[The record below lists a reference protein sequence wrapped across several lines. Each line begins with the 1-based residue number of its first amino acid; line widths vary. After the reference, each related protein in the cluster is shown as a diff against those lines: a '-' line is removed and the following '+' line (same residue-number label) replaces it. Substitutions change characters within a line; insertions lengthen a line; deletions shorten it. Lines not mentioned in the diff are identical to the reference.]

1 MLFEIL
7 DILLDKI
14 SKICYS
20 CSNRTDCPFIADR
33 NENRP
38 VRICRNGMEGIDLFM
53 GNTRHRIETEKP
65 SAFGQARLLYVSTSK
80 YEGDWQ
86 SLLHSHPF
94 SELFYVVNGQGT
106 FIAEDT
112 EFPVKKNDMVIIN
125 PHVRHTEK
133 SLPGAPLDYIV
144 LGIEGLSFAF
154 EKIAA
159 ARSGESAQ
167 APSGTVSKY
176 NVSKTNVCTCLN
188 LMLEEVSRQEEDYET
203 VCQNL
208 LEVLLISMLRSGSL
222 SVVPD
227 NSRLLNREC
236 TQIKNYLDANYSET
250 ITLDSLAALTHM
262 NKYYLAHT
270 FTKYVGLSPINYL
283 LQKRIQEGKSLLE
296 STSYSI
302 AQISDLLGFSSQSYF
317 SQAFRKA
324 TGMTPMQY
332 RKQA

>member
-1 MLFEIL
+1 
-7 DILLDKI
+7 
-14 SKICYS
+14 
-20 CSNRTDCPFIADR
+20 
-33 NENRP
+33 
-38 VRICRNGMEGIDLFM
+38 M
-53 GNTRHRIETEKP
+53 GNTRHRIDNEKP

-86 SLLHSHPF
+86 SILHSHPF
-94 SELFYVVNGQGT
+94 SELFYVINGQGA
-106 FIAEDT
+106 FLAEGSD
-112 EFPVKKNDMVIIN
+112 FPVKQNDMVIIN
-125 PHVRHTEK
+125 PHVQHTEK
-133 SLPGAPLDYIV
+133 SLPGAPLNYIV
-144 LGIEGLSFAF
+144 LGIEGLSFSFGRLAT
-154 EKIAA
+154 
-159 ARSGESAQ
+159 ARAGVSSQ
-167 APSGTVSKY
+167 PTPDTVYKH
-176 NVSKTNVCTCLN
+176 NMSKTNVYSYLN
-188 LMLEEVSRQEEDYET
+188 IMLEEITEQQEDYEA

-208 LEVLLISMLRSGSL
+208 LEVLLICILRSGSL

-236 TQIKNYLDANYSET
+236 TQIKNYLDANYSED
-250 ITLDSLAALTHM
+250 ITLDTLSALTHM

-270 FTKYVGLSPINYL
+270 FTKYMGLSPINYL

-332 RKQA
+332 RKHS

>member
-1 MLFEIL
+1 
-7 DILLDKI
+7 
-14 SKICYS
+14 
-20 CSNRTDCPFIADR
+20 
-33 NENRP
+33 
-38 VRICRNGMEGIDLFM
+38 M
-53 GNTRHRIETEKP
+53 GNTRHRIDNEKP

-86 SLLHSHPF
+86 SILHSHPF
-94 SELFYVVNGQGT
+94 SELFYVINGQGA
-106 FIAEDT
+106 FLAEGS

-125 PHVRHTEK
+125 PHVQHTEK

-144 LGIEGLSFAF
+144 LGIEGLSFSF
-154 EKIAA
+154 GRLTT
-159 ARSGESAQ
+159 ARAGVASQ
-167 APSGTVSKY
+167 PTPDTVYKY
-176 NVSKTNVCTCLN
+176 NMSKTNVYSYLN
-188 LMLEEVSRQEEDYET
+188 SMLEEITEQQEDYEA

-208 LEVLLISMLRSGSL
+208 LEVLLICILRSGSL

-236 TQIKNYLDANYSET
+236 TQIKNYLDANYSED

-270 FTKYVGLSPINYL
+270 FTKYMGLSPINYL

-332 RKQA
+332 RKHS

>member
-1 MLFEIL
+1 
-7 DILLDKI
+7 
-14 SKICYS
+14 
-20 CSNRTDCPFIADR
+20 
-33 NENRP
+33 
-38 VRICRNGMEGIDLFM
+38 M
-53 GNTRHRIETEKP
+53 GNTRHRIDNEKP

-154 EKIAA
+154 EKIVA

-332 RKQA
+332 RKHA

>member
-1 MLFEIL
+1 
-7 DILLDKI
+7 
-14 SKICYS
+14 
-20 CSNRTDCPFIADR
+20 
-33 NENRP
+33 
-38 VRICRNGMEGIDLFM
+38 M
-53 GNTRHRIETEKP
+53 GNTRHCIDNEKP
-65 SAFGQARLLYVSTSK
+65 SDFGQARLLYVSTSK

-86 SLLHSHPF
+86 SILHSHPF
-94 SELFYVVNGQGT
+94 SELFYVINGQGA
-106 FIAEDT
+106 FLAEGS

-125 PHVRHTEK
+125 PHVQHTEK

-144 LGIEGLSFAF
+144 LGIEGLSFSFGRLAT
-154 EKIAA
+154 
-159 ARSGESAQ
+159 ARAGVSSQ
-167 APSGTVSKY
+167 PTPDTVYKH
-176 NVSKTNVCTCLN
+176 NMSKTNVYSYLN
-188 LMLEEVSRQEEDYET
+188 SMLEEITEQQEDYEA

-208 LEVLLISMLRSGSL
+208 LEVLLICILRSGSL

-236 TQIKNYLDANYSET
+236 TQIKNYLDANYSED
-250 ITLDSLAALTHM
+250 ITLDTLSALTHM

-270 FTKYVGLSPINYL
+270 FTKYMGLSPINYL

-332 RKQA
+332 RKHS

>member
-1 MLFEIL
+1 
-7 DILLDKI
+7 
-14 SKICYS
+14 
-20 CSNRTDCPFIADR
+20 
-33 NENRP
+33 
-38 VRICRNGMEGIDLFM
+38 MEGIDLFM

-86 SLLHSHPF
+86 SILHSHPF
-94 SELFYVVNGQGT
+94 SELFYVVNGQGA
-106 FIAEDT
+106 FLAEGS
-112 EFPVKKNDMVIIN
+112 EFPVKRNDMVIIN
-125 PHVRHTEK
+125 PHVQHTEK

-208 LEVLLISMLRSGSL
+208 LEVLLISMLRSGCCPSC
-222 SVVPD
+222 
-227 NSRLLNREC
+227 R
-236 TQIKNYLDANYSET
+236 TT
-250 ITLDSLAALTHM
+250 AA
-262 NKYYLAHT
+262 
-270 FTKYVGLSPINYL
+270 S
-283 LQKRIQEGKSLLE
+283 
-296 STSYSI
+296 
-302 AQISDLLGFSSQSYF
+302 
-317 SQAFRKA
+317 
-324 TGMTPMQY
+324 
-332 RKQA
+332 

>member
-1 MLFEIL
+1 
-7 DILLDKI
+7 
-14 SKICYS
+14 
-20 CSNRTDCPFIADR
+20 
-33 NENRP
+33 
-38 VRICRNGMEGIDLFM
+38 MEGINLFM

-86 SLLHSHPF
+86 SILHSHPF
-94 SELFYVVNGQGT
+94 SELFYVVNGQGA
-106 FIAEDT
+106 FLAEGS
-112 EFPVKKNDMVIIN
+112 EFPVKRNDMVIIN
-125 PHVRHTEK
+125 PHVQHTEK

-236 TQIKNYLDANYSET
+236 TQIKNYLDANYSED
-250 ITLDSLAALTHM
+250 ITLDTLSALTHM

-270 FTKYVGLSPINYL
+270 FTKYMGLSPINYL

-332 RKQA
+332 RKHS

>member
-38 VRICRNGMEGIDLFM
+38 VRICRNGMEGINLFM

-86 SLLHSHPF
+86 SILHSHPF
-94 SELFYVVNGQGT
+94 SELFYVVNGQGA
-106 FIAEDT
+106 FLAEGS
-112 EFPVKKNDMVIIN
+112 EFPVKRNDMVIIN
-125 PHVRHTEK
+125 PHVQHTEK

-167 APSGTVSKY
+167 TPSGTVSKY

-222 SVVPD
+222 
-227 NSRLLNREC
+227 LLNREC

>member
-1 MLFEIL
+1 
-7 DILLDKI
+7 
-14 SKICYS
+14 
-20 CSNRTDCPFIADR
+20 
-33 NENRP
+33 
-38 VRICRNGMEGIDLFM
+38 M

-332 RKQA
+332 RKHA

>member
-1 MLFEIL
+1 
-7 DILLDKI
+7 
-14 SKICYS
+14 
-20 CSNRTDCPFIADR
+20 
-33 NENRP
+33 
-38 VRICRNGMEGIDLFM
+38 M
-53 GNTRHRIETEKP
+53 GNTRHRIDNDKP

-159 ARSGESAQ
+159 ARSGETAQ

-332 RKQA
+332 RKHA